1 MFIMIQAAVDRKREY
16 LGMNGSPLDMIDSA
30 TSPGSETL
38 LPTSRPEYWAPCQ
51 WELAPPR
58 PRQLHELEFPPP
70 DLMET
75 LIEIYFLSNNC
86 HFPLLHRPTFEA
98 QYRADLHLTNKS
110 FAEVLLLVCATAS
123 RCTDDQRV
131 LLDPMLPHSA
141 GWKYYEQTNIMDRS
155 LVTNIT
161 LFDLQCFVVCGGILS

>member
-1 MFIMIQAAVDRKREY
+1 MIQVAVDRKREY
-16 LGMNGSPLDMIDSA
+16 LGMNGSPLEMMDSA

-58 PRQLHELEFPPP
+58 TRQLHELDFPPP
-70 DLMET
+70 DLMEN

-86 HFPLLHRPTFEA
+86 HFPLFHRPTFET

-123 RCTDDQRV
+123 RCTDDPRV

-141 GWKYYEQTNIMDRS
+141 GWKYYEQANVMDRS
-155 LVTNIT
+155 LVTNIN
-161 LFDLQCFVVCGGILS
+161 LFDLQGYVVRGSRLR

>member
-1 MFIMIQAAVDRKREY
+1 MIQVAVDRKREY
-16 LGMNGSPLDMIDSA
+16 LGMNGSPLEMVMDTS

-58 PRQLHELEFPPP
+58 THQLHELEFPPP

-98 QYRADLHLTNKS
+98 QYRSDLHLTNKG

-123 RCTDDQRV
+123 RCTDDPRV

-161 LFDLQCFVVCGGILS
+161 LFDLQGFVVCGNILR